1 VILEFEMREKSKF
14 GGGSGQ
20 EIKAIV
26 MCRTSWEGKDVS
38 VCRTSW
44 EGWQAEIRTPRN
56 IDPERA
62 PAEIHY
68 HLRELLVRGPSNNTD

>member
-26 MCRTSWEGKDVS
+26 M
-38 VCRTSW
+38 CRTSW